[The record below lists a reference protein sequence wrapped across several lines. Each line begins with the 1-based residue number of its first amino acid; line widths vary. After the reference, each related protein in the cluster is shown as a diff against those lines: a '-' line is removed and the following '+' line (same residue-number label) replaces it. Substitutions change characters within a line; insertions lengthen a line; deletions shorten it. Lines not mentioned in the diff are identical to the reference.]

1 MELNFIPN
9 NLPFQEQSR
18 GDQNLIKT
26 QSASAGRIAQSES
39 KKTEL
44 KLTTKEG
51 DIVTLRAASAY
62 DSEMTTYS
70 AFKKTNDSAAS
81 MAGFSTKLNY
91 SSSYEISLEGDLSKE
106 ELRDINKAI
115 KKLEK
120 AMKHL
125 SNGNLEKAVDKAVS
139 IGGLDTIGG
148 FEANLRYSATK
159 QYDYIEKST
168 FQRPDTL
175 EPEQARRKISEKG
188 KNLIQKLTDELADTA
203 KNTEIPKDKILST
216 IDRLF
221 EDMKTQMEERNKE
234 NKNPWDNF
242 LDNLKNRFEK
252 RLFS

>member
-81 MAGFSTKLNY
+81 MAGFSANINY
-91 SSSYEISLEGDLSKE
+91 SSSYEISLEGDFSKE

-115 KKLEK
+115 SKLEK
-120 AMKHL
+120 SMKHL
-125 SNGNLEKAVDKAVS
+125 SRGNMDKAVDNAVS
-139 IGGLDTIGG
+139 ISGLDTIGG

-168 FQRPDTL
+168 FQRPDTSDKSK
-175 EPEQARRKISEKG
+175 ADTKISDNSKS
-188 KNLIQKLTDELADTA
+188 LLQRLTDELADTA
-203 KNTEIPKDKILST
+203 KNTEVPKDNVLST
-216 IDRLF
+216 INRLF
-221 EDMKTQMEERNKE
+221 EDMKAQMEERNKE